1 MDLGKLSIDE
11 LMKKAQKYERQKEVH
26 NKKMK
31 KYRETHLEHAR
42 EWGRKQGKAYY
53 WRRKGFEIDENGN
66 KIPINKIEIIE
77 DIKEIEIIEDI
88 KEN

>member
-11 LMKKAQKYERQKEVH
+11 LLQKAQKYEKHKEVH

-42 EWGRKQGKAYY
+42 EWGRQQSKIYY
-53 WRRKGFEIDENGN
+53 WRKKGFFFNENGE
-66 KIPINKIEIIE
+66 KVPIIQEIQ
-77 DIKEIEIIEDI
+77 
-88 KEN
+88 NV